1 MPSQDREFPIVI
13 ATRPIDAAQ
22 RTAAL
27 FVVLLL
33 LAGAIVVAPFANV
46 QVGRVDAFI
55 PALQTVLCVVELIT
69 AVFLFAQFVVQ
80 PQFAVLA
87 LASGYIFS
95 GLFAFLQ
102 TLAFPGA
109 YSPDGLIGDP
119 LSSAGWLFSFW
130 HIAFPLAAIA
140 YGLLKDEKRSR
151 LSDWPPRVTVGV
163 TIVCVLTLTTALT
176 WMATGGAGYLPY
188 IFVDRTRQTPF
199 TSYLTG
205 SIWLLSVA
213 AIGLL
218 FIRRQTILDLWL
230 MVALVASL
238 PDLALST
245 VFTSVRFS
253 LGWYAARSYALVAS
267 VTVLTVLLTETAFL
281 YVRLANAITLLRR
294 ERSNRLMSLD
304 AATGAMAHELNQPL
318 TAISATGS
326 TALISL
332 RREVPNLEEVREYIT
347 EIMDLNNRAADI
359 ISSVR
364 DLFKHHV
371 DQRAMIHIND
381 AARQALHL
389 VQHDLK
395 INDVSV
401 SAEFRNDLPQI
412 FADAVQLQ
420 QVILNLV
427 RNAIDAMASTPAQ
440 YRHLA
445 LSTNLDGRSAVVL
458 CVQDFGTGIS
468 VEYQDRVFNPFFTTK
483 PSGMGL
489 GLSICQTIVEG
500 HGGKLRLVKSDAS
513 GSVFEIAL
521 PIAANNSGTPGQAL
535 FQIGRSCLGQSDLHR
550 LRPPRTTSRPNGSAG
565 EERNTISAK

>member
-13 ATRPIDAAQ
+13 ATMPIYAAQ

-27 FVVLLL
+27 FVILLL
-33 LAGAIVVAPFANV
+33 LAGAIVVAPSANV

-80 PQFAVLA
+80 PQFAILA

-119 LSSAGWLFSFW
+119 LSSAGWLFSLW

-163 TIVCVLTLTTALT
+163 TIVCVLALTAALT

-230 MVALVASL
+230 MVALAASL

-304 AATGAMAHELNQPL
+304 AATAAMAHELSQPL
-318 TAISATGS
+318 TAIGMTASA
-326 TALISL
+326 ALISL
-332 RREVPNLEEVREYIT
+332 NRAVPDQEEVRECIT
-347 EIMDLNNRAADI
+347 DIVALDHRAADI

-364 DLFKHHV
+364 DLFKHRV
-371 DQRAMIHIND
+371 DHRRMIDVND
-381 AARQALHL
+381 VARQVLNL
-389 VQHDLK
+389 VQQDLLT
-395 INDVSV
+395 NDVSI
-401 SAEFRNDLPQI
+401 STELQNDIPQI
-412 FADAVQLQ
+412 YADPTQLQ
-420 QVILNLV
+420 QVILNIV
-427 RNAIDAMASTPAQ
+427 RNAIDAMASTPYA
-440 YRHLA
+440 RR
-445 LSTNLDGRSAVVL
+445 LSVSTSLKGQSAFML
-458 CVQDFGTGIS
+458 LVQDSGTGVS
-468 VEYQDRVFNPFFTTK
+468 VDDQGRIFNPFFTTK
-483 PSGMGL
+483 PSGMGAWSFH
-489 GLSICQTIVEG
+489 LSD
-500 HGGKLRLVKSDAS
+500 HRGGSWWQV
-513 GSVFEIAL
+513 
-521 PIAANNSGTPGQAL
+521 AAR
-535 FQIGRSCLGQSDLHR
+535 QIGCRR
-550 LRPPRTTSRPNGSAG
+550 LSF
-565 EERNTISAK
+565 